1 MYSPK
6 KLLQAAICLLAVI
19 ALCVA
24 VPFAAVADDNED
36 IPAPTGEGR
45 VVYLQPNENW
55 LADDAWFA
63 LYYFDY
69 NDNFGWTAMTDED
82 GDGIYEAEL
91 PQQFPNFLFYRVD
104 SAAAEFDGEYVL
116 NQTDCF
122 EYAPEYICYVLEADT
137 WELGRWETAEPQEA
151 EATEPVTEP
160 AVPETEAP
168 EAETEPVEEP
178 EAETEP
184 EPSEE
189 PVPETE
195 APVQEPE
202 VTEETTVPTE
212 E

>member
-1 MYSPK
+1 MHSPK
-6 KLLQAAICLLAVI
+6 KLLRAAICLLAVI

-69 NDNFGWTAMTDED
+69 NDNYGHVAMTDED
-82 GDGIYEAEL
+82 GDGVYEAQL
-91 PQQFPNFLFYRVD
+91 PLQFPNFLFYRVD

-122 EYAPEYICYVLEADT
+122 EYAPEYSCYVLEADS
-137 WELGRWETAEPQEA
+137 WELGQWEAAEPLE
-151 EATEPVTEP
+151 ENVTEPVTEP
-160 AVPETEAP
+160 SETETEVTEEPAPETEATEAEPEVTEEPAPETEAP
-168 EAETEPVEEP
+168 ET
-178 EAETEP
+178 
-184 EPSEE
+184 
-189 PVPETE
+189 
-195 APVQEPE
+195 EPE
-202 VTEETTVPTE
+202 VTEEPTVPAE

>member
-1 MYSPK
+1 MCPAKRFY
-6 KLLQAAICLLAVI
+6 KLWITLLVI
-19 ALCVA
+19 VALCVA
-24 VPFAAVADDNED
+24 VPFAALADDNED

-63 LYYFDY
+63 LYFFDY

-91 PQQFPNFLFYRVD
+91 PQQFPNFLFYRVE

-122 EYAPEYICYVLEADT
+122 AYAPEYICYVLEADA
-137 WELGRWETAEPQEA
+137 WELGRWETPEPPEA
-151 EATEPVTEP
+151 EAAEPVTEP
-160 AVPETEAP
+160 TEAP
-168 EAETEPVEEP
+168 ETETEIPASEPESTEAPIDVTEAPETEP
-178 EAETEP
+178 A
-184 EPSEE
+184 
-189 PVPETE
+189 
-195 APVQEPE
+195 